1 MSPAIKRLPISS
13 RSYRST
19 TDYAIIAE
27 CSWKRRSSSLPAQRA
42 MVSAIRPSSGCATLP
57 HAPIRRFVLTPCAKR
72 GRQASSAR
80 IRGFAAWCLAK
91 LPREIHLLRIRP
103 ARVRVLSEDAV
114 ATMAAVMRRALVE
127 PSDFR
132 LAIRPDQLKR
142 ARVAQAKSVA
152 VLNSKGLTILKT
164 GMAIPNDARWN
175 REPGSAVCCNTS
187 LRKSSHGHTP
197 RTHQAA
203 KGDKRFVRRNA
214 GAIQGEGDDV
224 GRSLTG
230 VAAEG
235 EERCSAGRRSPGR
248 SGSEHQALSLRSS
261 Q

>member
-1 MSPAIKRLPISS
+1 VLLETPQFKLAGITTDGVGHPPKLRVCNAAPCTYQEICSDLVRQAGTTGLVCEDQGIRSVVPREVATRDSPAPNK
-13 RSYRST
+13 T
-19 TDYAIIAE
+19 A
-27 CSWKRRSSSLPAQRA
+27 
-42 MVSAIRPSSGCATLP
+42 
-57 HAPIRRFVLTPCAKR
+57 
-72 GRQASSAR
+72 
-80 IRGFAAWCLAK
+80 
-91 LPREIHLLRIRP
+91 

-114 ATMAAVMRRALVE
+114 TTMAAVMRRASVE

-132 LAIRPDQLKR
+132 LAIRPDQLQR
-142 ARVAQAKSVA
+142 AHVAQAKSVA
-152 VLNSKGLTILKT
+152 ILNSKGLTILKT

>member
-1 MSPAIKRLPISS
+1 VLLETPQFKLAG
-13 RSYRST
+13 T
-19 TDYAIIAE
+19 TSDGVGHPPKLRVCNAAPCTYQEI
-27 CSWKRRSSSLPAQRA
+27 CSDP
-42 MVSAIRPSSGCATLP
+42 V
-57 HAPIRRFVLTPCAKR
+57 
-72 GRQASSAR
+72 RQAGTTGLVCEDQG
-80 IRGFAAWCLAK
+80 IRGVV
-91 LPREIHLLRIRP
+91 PRE
-103 ARVRVLSEDAV
+103 V
-114 ATMAAVMRRALVE
+114 ATRDTPAPNKTRAGTGSFRRRGSHDGGGHATRMVE